1 MEPLAAADEAYE
13 RKVLAT
19 YLDAGGR
26 IKQFPA
32 QRKKLLVILRHVLK
46 SFEPGRRYP
55 EREVKEILLR
65 FNEDTARLRRALVDF
80 GYMDR
85 QGGGGEYWRTDEDR
99 RSDAADPQK
108 GE

>member
-1 MEPLAAADEAYE
+1 MAADDEAYE
-13 RKVLAT
+13 RKVLGT
-19 YLDAGGR
+19 YLDAEGR

-32 QRKKLLVILRHVLK
+32 QRKKLLVILGHVVK
-46 SFEPGRRYP
+46 AFQPGRRYP

-85 QGGGGEYWRTDEDR
+85 QGGGGDYWRTDKDK

-108 GE
+108 SE